1 MWSTNRCRHQ
11 DRLVMNKSGGLKI
24 KKFDESLPFIRSVA
38 AVRV

>member
-1 MWSTNRCRHQ
+1 
-11 DRLVMNKSGGLKI
+11 VMNKSGGLRI